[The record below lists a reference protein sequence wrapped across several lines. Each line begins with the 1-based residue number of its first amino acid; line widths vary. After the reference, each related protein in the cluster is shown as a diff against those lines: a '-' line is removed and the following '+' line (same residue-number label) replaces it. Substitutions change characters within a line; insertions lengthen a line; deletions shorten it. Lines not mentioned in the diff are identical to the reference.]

1 MNRKEYIGNKI
12 AEARKKNRLTQKYV
26 SEITGIDKTTISKIE
41 KGKINA
47 TIDTI
52 DKLCE
57 AVGATLRVKEYYK
70 IFEDLVFE
78 KHDFHKLADA
88 MGESYPNYKESK
100 TCYQAK
106 IDFENGLHC
115 SVVIGTPFYSNGVD
129 TYEVCL
135 YSEGGFELVQGYLND
150 FDIDS
155 LMMYAQMVKDV
166 RTLELLQEYGFEHYK
181 TFRFTKKVGE
191 WYVVIHPCGK
201 PHLLYNNKPQNYP
214 ISNMVFVNLE
224 ELEYILPNLEGLIYE
239 REKNENKPFLY
250 LLG

>member
-12 AEARKKNRLTQKYV
+12 AEARKKKRLTQKSV
-26 SEITGIDKTTISKIE
+26 AELTGIDKTTISKIE

-57 AVGATLRVKEYYK
+57 AVGARIRIKEYYK

-88 MGESYPNYKESK
+88 MGESYPSYKESK

-135 YSEGGFELVQGYLND
+135 YSEGGFELVQGHLND
-150 FDIDS
+150 FSIDL

-166 RTLELLQEYGFEHYK
+166 RMLELLQESGFEYYD
-181 TFRFTKKVGE
+181 TFCFIKKIGE
-191 WYVVIHPCGK
+191 WYIKINPCGDSYFI
-201 PHLLYNNKPQNYP
+201 YNNEPKNYP
-214 ISNMVFVNLE
+214 CRNMVFVDYEKLKC
-224 ELEYILPNLEGLIYE
+224 ILPEME
-239 REKNENKPFLY
+239 LY
-250 LLG
+250 IRTLR

>member
-12 AEARKKNRLTQKYV
+12 VEARKKKRLTQKYV

-57 AVGATLRVKEYYK
+57 AVGTTLRVKEYYK
-70 IFEDLVFE
+70 IFEDLVFK

-135 YSEGGFELVQGYLND
+135 YSEEGFEYVQGHLTD
-150 FDIDS
+150 FEVDT
-155 LMMYAQMVKDV
+155 LMMYAQMVKDI
-166 RTLELLQEYGFEHYK
+166 RLIKFLQDNAFNILNNFSCMKQIGQWHIM
-181 TFRFTKKVGE
+181 VN
-191 WYVVIHPCGK
+191 PCGK
-201 PHLLYNNKPQNYP
+201 AYWTYNTIPANFSGIIYTT
-214 ISNMVFVNLE
+214 FE
-224 ELEYILPNLEGLIYE
+224 EFSEILPKIEDFISE
-239 REKNENKPFLY
+239 REKNENRPSFY

>member
-12 AEARKKNRLTQKYV
+12 AEARKKKRLTQKYV

-57 AVGATLRVKEYYK
+57 AVGTTLRLKEYYK

-135 YSEGGFELVQGYLND
+135 YSEGGFQYVQGHLTCFEVD
-150 FDIDS
+150 T
-155 LMMYAQMVKDV
+155 LMVYAQMVKDV
-166 RTLELLQEYGFEHYK
+166 RMLELLQEYGFEHYE

-201 PHLLYNNKPQNYP
+201 SYLLYNNEARNYP
-214 ISNMVFVNLE
+214 ISNMVSVDLE
-224 ELEYILPNLEGLIYE
+224 ELESMLPNLDGFINEI
-239 REKNENKPFLY
+239 EKNKTQKPFY

>member
-115 SVVIGTPFYSNGVD
+115 SVIIGTPFYSNGVD
-129 TYEVCL
+129 TYEICL
-135 YSEGGFELVQGYLND
+135 YSEGGFEFVQGHLSC
-150 FDIDS
+150 FEIDT

-166 RTLELLQEYGFEHYK
+166 RMLELLKENGFEHCVP
-181 TFRFTKKVGE
+181 FSFVKKIGE
-191 WYVVIHPCGK
+191 LCVNINPCGK
-201 PHLLYNNKPQNYP
+201 SHLIYNKGPQNYP
-214 ISNMVFVNLE
+214 VSNMVYVDLE
-224 ELEYILPNLEGLIYE
+224 ESESM
-239 REKNENKPFLY
+239 
-250 LLG
+250 

>member
-12 AEARKKNRLTQKYV
+12 AEARKKKRLTQKYV

-129 TYEVCL
+129 TYEVCM
-135 YSEGGFELVQGYLND
+135 YSEGGFELIQGHLND
-150 FDIDS
+150 FGIDS

-166 RTLELLQEYGFEHYK
+166 RMLELLQKYGFEHYE

-201 PHLLYNNKPQNYP
+201 PYLLYNNEPKNYP
-214 ISNMVFVNLE
+214 ISNMVYVDLE
-224 ELEYILPNLEGLIYE
+224 ELESMLPNLEGFINE
-239 REKNENKPFLY
+239 REKNKPQKPFY
-250 LLG
+250 MLG